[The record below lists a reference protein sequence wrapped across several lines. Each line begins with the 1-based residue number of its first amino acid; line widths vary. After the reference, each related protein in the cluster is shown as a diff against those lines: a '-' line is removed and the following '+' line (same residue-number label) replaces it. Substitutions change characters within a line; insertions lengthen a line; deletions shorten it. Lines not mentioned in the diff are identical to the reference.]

1 MKNYNFLNQIYN
13 KFIKYTP
20 AQNNDFF
27 LTSETN
33 KDIDKTPIY
42 PAESLEPSHFSE
54 KLSEN
59 LDYLKSKY
67 NSLINS
73 DIIIREFTLIAN
85 NTEYPSALI
94 FIDGMVDSQII
105 NSSVLKPLML
115 RNQANTYGVNSTN
128 NLSTNQYSNSSNT
141 ESKNKEIISEYNCND
156 VIIRKIKKFDLKN
169 FVYNHLIPQNSV
181 NIAYKFEDAISS
193 INMGNSILIVDTINC
208 AFDIDAKGFK
218 QRSINSPQNEIVV
231 RGSQEAFVENI
242 RTNTSMLRRIVNNEN
257 LVIESCSVGKI
268 SKTKIAICYL
278 ADIANNDLV
287 AEVKYRVNNLDID
300 YLTSSGQLEQ
310 LIQDNGSSLYPQL
323 IATER
328 PDKVSIHLLEGR
340 VAIIVNDTP
349 YVLVA
354 PGVLS
359 DFMSSPEDSNYK
371 YQFSN
376 MLKFIRL
383 IAIFFA
389 LYLPGFYVA
398 VTSYHHELLP
408 TELLFTIEAARETVP
423 FPVIFEILLMEI
435 SFELIREAGVR
446 VPSPIGP
453 TIGIVGGLILGE
465 AAVSANLVSPIL
477 IIIVA
482 ITAICSFSIPDF
494 SLNFTIRI
502 SRFIYI
508 LLGYMSGFLG
518 IAVGMFVQIVLLC
531 SLKSF
536 GCPYIMPFVINN
548 HKRSLTSYFLPP
560 IWKRE
565 NRSNTVSPKKKYSQG
580 KISMVWKN
588 N

>member
-1 MKNYNFLNQIYN
+1 MKTYNFFKQFYN
-13 KFIKYTP
+13 KFIKFTP
-20 AQNNDFF
+20 SKEYNFY
-27 LTSETN
+27 LTTEN
-33 KDIDKTPIY
+33 EKDIEKNPVSPSRD
-42 PAESLEPSHFSE
+42 LEPENFSTNF
-54 KLSEN
+54 KEN
-59 LDYLKSKY
+59 LNFLKSKY

-73 DIIIREFTLIAN
+73 DVVIREFVLTVQN
-85 NTEYPSALI
+85 KEYNAAI
-94 FIDGMVDSQII
+94 IYIDGMIDSKIV
-105 NSSVLKPLML
+105 NDSVLRPLML
-115 RNQANTYGVNSTN
+115 RNRANTY
-128 NLSTNQYSNSSNT
+128 
-141 ESKNKEIISEYNCND
+141 ESKEKEIISEFNNND
-156 VIIRKIKKFDLKN
+156 VIIRKIKKFNLEN
-169 FVYNHLIPQNSV
+169 YIFNHLIPQTDTKKQE
-181 NIAYKFEDAISS
+181 KFSEAISG
-193 INMGNSILIVDTINC
+193 INMGNCILLVDTIPLCFNL
-208 AFDIDAKGFK
+208 DVKGFK
-218 QRSINSPQNEIVV
+218 QRSISSPQNEIVV

-257 LVIESCSVGKI
+257 LVIENISVGKI
-268 SKTKIAICYL
+268 SQTKIAVCYL
-278 ADIANNDLV
+278 KDIANNDLV
-287 AEVKYRVNNLDID
+287 AEVKYRINNLDID

-310 LIQDNGSSLYPQL
+310 LIQDNSSSLYPQV

-359 DFMSSPEDSNYK
+359 DFMSSPEDANYK
-371 YQFSN
+371 FQFSN

-383 IAIFFA
+383 IAVFFA
-389 LYLPGFYVA
+389 LFLPGIYVA

-502 SRFIYI
+502 CRFIYI
-508 LLGYMSGFLG
+508 LLGYMAGFLG
-518 IAVGMFVQIVLLC
+518 IAVGMFIQIILLC
-531 SLKSF
+531 RLKSF
-536 GCPYIMPFVINN
+536 GCPYLTPYVVNN

-588 N
+588 Q

>member
-1 MKNYNFLNQIYN
+1 MKKYNFFNQIYN
-13 KFIKYTP
+13 KFLKYTP
-20 AQNNDFF
+20 SQNNDFF
-27 LTSETN
+27 LTSEN
-33 KDIDKTPIY
+33 AKNIEKDPIS
-42 PAESLEPSHFSE
+42 PTQNLEPK
-54 KLSEN
+54 KLSKKLDEN
-59 LDYLKSKY
+59 LAFIKTKY

-73 DIIIREFTLIAN
+73 DVVIRDFTLIVN
-85 NTEYPSALI
+85 NTEYDASLI
-94 FIDGMVDSQII
+94 FIDGLVDTQIV

-115 RNQANTYGVNSTN
+115 RNR
-128 NLSTNQYSNSSNT
+128 SNT
-141 ESKNKEIISEYNCND
+141 HKFQSKGNNENELINNEKQIISEFNNHD
-156 VIIRKIKKFDLKN
+156 VIIRKIKKFNLKDYI
-169 FVYNHLIPQNSV
+169 FNHLIPQNNV
-181 NIAYKFEDAISS
+181 KMPERFEDIFTS
-193 INMGNSILIVDTINC
+193 INLGNSILLVDTVDV
-208 AFDIDAKGFK
+208 AFNIDAKGFK
-218 QRSINSPQNEIVV
+218 QRSISSPQNEIVV
-231 RGSQEAFVENI
+231 RGPQEAFVENI
-242 RTNTSMLRRIVNNEN
+242 RTNTSMLRRFINNEN
-257 LVIESCSVGKI
+257 LIIESSSVGKI
-268 SKTKIAICYL
+268 SKTQVAICYL
-278 ADIANNDLV
+278 KDIANNDLV
-287 AEVKYRVNNLDID
+287 AEVKFRLNNLDID

-328 PDKVSIHLLEGR
+328 PDKVAIHLLEGR

-359 DFMSSPEDSNYK
+359 DFMSSPEDANYK
-371 YQFSN
+371 FQFSN

-383 IAIFFA
+383 IAVFFA
-389 LYLPGFYVA
+389 LFLPGIYVA
-398 VTSYHHELLP
+398 VTSFHHELLP

-453 TIGIVGGLILGE
+453 TISIVGGLILGE

-482 ITAICSFSIPDF
+482 ITAICSFSIPDL

-502 SRFIYI
+502 CRFIYI
-508 LLGYMSGFLG
+508 LLGYMAGFLG
-518 IAVGMFVQIVLLC
+518 IAVGTFLQIILLC
-531 SLKSF
+531 RLKSF
-536 GCPYIMPFVINN
+536 GCPYITPFILNN
-548 HKRSLTSYFLPP
+548 NKRSMTSYFLPP

-580 KISMVWKN
+580 KLSMLWKKI
-588 N
+588 